1 MKTFLIRLLIFGTL
15 FTGLVLASA
24 YKLAQPGEMD
34 YVGGIVIKHKRLNE
48 IKGPRLIFAGGSNMA
63 FGLDSK
69 AVEEATHMPVVNLA
83 LHGGLGLDFILEELK
98 DVVRAGDMVVLSP
111 EYFLEEGRYELDA
124 AVAAF
129 MPASEKYFK
138 HDFYTVFKY
147 SVESRFTQIGYNRDY
162 LMAGWRKRNAPPERD
177 YAAEVYSHKAFNSY
191 GDVVAHLDLPA
202 YGAPKV
208 PLKLHAGYWDGIP
221 KINAASKVLEQ
232 RGVRFYF
239 VFPAFCQSSYD
250 NNIAAIST
258 LEVSLRKDLRIPVI
272 CRPQDFVYPDTL
284 YYDSYYHLT
293 KTGRN
298 LRTQQL
304 IKIVQPLT
312 AELHAEKMLLTNTAT
327 NRPHQ
332 PQPYR

>member
-1 MKTFLIRLLIFGTL
+1 MRTFLIRLLIFSAL
-15 FTGLVLASA
+15 FAGLVVIAA

-34 YVGGIVIKHKRLNE
+34 YVGGIVVKHKRLNE

-69 AVEEATHMPVVNLA
+69 AVEDSLKIPVVNLA
-83 LHGGLGLDFILEELK
+83 LHGGLGLDFMLEELK
-98 DVVRAGDMVVLSP
+98 DVVRNGDVVILSP
-111 EYFLEEGRYELDA
+111 EYFLEAGRYELDA

-129 MPASEKYFK
+129 MPASKKYFK

-147 SVESRFTQIGYNRDY
+147 GVESRFTQIGYNRDY
-162 LMAGWRKRNAPPERD
+162 LMARWRKRNAPPERD

-191 GDVVAHLDLPA
+191 GDVVAHLDLPS

-208 PLKLHAGYWDGIP
+208 PLKLYAGYWDGIP
-221 KINAASKVLEQ
+221 KINAASRILAQ
-232 RGVRFYF
+232 RGVKFYF
-239 VFPAFCQSSYD
+239 VFPAFCASSF
-250 NNIAAIST
+250 NNNAATIANLEAT
-258 LEVSLRKDLRIPVI
+258 LHRDLQIPVI
-272 CRPQDFVYPDTL
+272 SGPQDFVYPDTL

-304 IKIVQPLT
+304 IKLVQPLT
-312 AELHAEKMLLTNTAT
+312 AQLHGEKMLLS
-327 NRPHQ
+327 NR
-332 PQPYR
+332 